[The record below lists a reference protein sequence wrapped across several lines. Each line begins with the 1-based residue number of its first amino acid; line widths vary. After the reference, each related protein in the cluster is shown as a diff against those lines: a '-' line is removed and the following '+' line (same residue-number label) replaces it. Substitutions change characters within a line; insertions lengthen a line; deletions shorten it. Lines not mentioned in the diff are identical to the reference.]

1 MATILTK
8 KRDTTGAPGAGDLTN
23 STGGAELAVN
33 TLDKII
39 YTKDSGGNVVDVGF
53 GTNATVTI
61 TNKTINASNNTI
73 TNVSLTTGVTG
84 TLPIANGGTG
94 ATTLAGANIPVTNST
109 NTFTSAQTFRAASA
123 IRSEAA
129 STQDAI
135 VVAGRAGGTSSYAV
149 TLTPAT
155 LSASRTVTLADGGGN
170 YTVGYQNVP
179 AVGTKTGSYTLAVA
193 DIGKYV
199 QVGSGGSITIPDA
212 TFAEGDVVSI
222 FNNTTGNIT
231 ITCSITTAYIAGT
244 DTDKASV
251 TLATRGVATVLFIS
265 STVCVITGNVT

>member
-1 MATILTK
+1 MLK
-8 KRDTTGAPGAGDLTN
+8 GAGTSAVTTATAGTDYP
-23 STGGAELAVN
+23 GLA
-33 TLDKII
+33 
-39 YTKDSGGNVVDVGF
+39 S
-53 GTNATVTI
+53 A
-61 TNKTINASNNTI
+61 
-73 TNVSLTTGVTG
+73 
-84 TLPIANGGTG
+84 
-94 ATTLAGANIPVTNST
+94 
-109 NTFTSAQTFRAASA
+109 NTFTAAQTFRAASA
-123 IRSEAA
+123 VRSEAA
-129 STQDAI
+129 STQDA
-135 VVAGRAGGTSSYAV
+135 VVIAGRAGGTSSYAV

-155 LSASRTVTLADGGGN
+155 LNASRTVTLADGGGN

-222 FNNTTGNIT
+222 FNNTTGGIT

-265 STVCVITGNVT
+265 GTVCVITGNVT